1 MAGKRKKPYY
11 ERVKIEDIGSEGKAL
26 VKIDDIVVFIRQGVP
41 GDVVDLQVIKRR
53 KNYQEAII
61 TKVHEFSDE
70 RVTPFCKHF
79 ENCGGCTWQCLP
91 YEKQLFYKE
100 KQVNDQLT
108 RIGKVKL
115 PEILPVIASG
125 KNVFYRNK
133 LEFTFSNRRWLTKD
147 EIESGEVIDNSDS
160 LGFHAKGMF
169 DKIINIEECWL
180 QAEPS
185 NEIRNFIYRYAVNN
199 GLIFFDIRNKS
210 GFLRNLLI
218 RTSSLGETM
227 VVISFFHEDSIVAGE
242 MLNAVKNQFPALT
255 SLMYVINS
263 KGNDTITD
271 LPIRLFYGRDHII
284 EEMEGLKFKIGPKS
298 FFQTNSG
305 QAYNLYKVVRD
316 FAGLTGVET
325 VYDLYTGTGTIS
337 LFIAGLT
344 KKSIGIEY
352 VPAAVSDA
360 VENASLNNINNVSF
374 FTGDIKEVLNQ
385 DFISE
390 QGAPD
395 IIITDPPR
403 AGMHKDVIECIL
415 SILPGKI
422 VYVSCNPGTQ
432 ARDINLLSN
441 SYKVVKVQPVDM
453 FPHTQHV
460 ENVVL
465 LERII

>member
-1 MAGKRKKPYY
+1 
-11 ERVKIEDIGSEGKAL
+11 
-26 VKIDDIVVFIRQGVP
+26 
-41 GDVVDLQVIKRR
+41 
-53 KNYQEAII
+53 
-61 TKVHEFSDE
+61 
-70 RVTPFCKHF
+70 
-79 ENCGGCTWQCLP
+79 
-91 YEKQLFYKE
+91 
-100 KQVNDQLT
+100 
-108 RIGKVKL
+108 
-115 PEILPVIASG
+115 
-125 KNVFYRNK
+125 
-133 LEFTFSNRRWLTKD
+133 
-147 EIESGEVIDNSDS
+147 
-160 LGFHAKGMF
+160 
-169 DKIINIEECWL
+169 
-180 QAEPS
+180 
-185 NEIRNFIYRYAVNN
+185 
-199 GLIFFDIRNKS
+199 
-210 GFLRNLLI
+210 
-218 RTSSLGETM
+218 M